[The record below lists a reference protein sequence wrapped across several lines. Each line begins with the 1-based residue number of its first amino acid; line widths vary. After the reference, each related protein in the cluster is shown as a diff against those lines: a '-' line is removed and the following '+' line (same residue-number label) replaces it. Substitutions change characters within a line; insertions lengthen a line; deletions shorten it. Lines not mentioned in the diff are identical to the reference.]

1 MCNKYIVIWSGP
13 EGSSHIN
20 PCLCALF
27 YWVIDMKNKYLEIL
41 LKLALKASKKD
52 EVPISA
58 IVVRDNKIIAKAY
71 NNRNKKNN
79 ILGHAEILAINKA
92 TKKVKDWRLFNCDL
106 YVTLKP
112 CSICENIIKQTRIKN
127 VYYLLDKPEN
137 KKEYNKTK
145 FYKMEENNSKQK
157 YAMILNQFFK
167 KKRDNKKGI

>member
-1 MCNKYIVIWSGP
+1 MVTIDNIRRTLSSFFAWLENEDYIVKSP
-13 EGSSHIN
+13 
-20 PCLCALF
+20 
-27 YWVIDMKNKYLEIL
+27 
-41 LKLALKASKKD
+41 
-52 EVPISA
+52 
-58 IVVRDNKIIAKAY
+58 VRRIHKV
-71 NNRNKKNN
+71 
-79 ILGHAEILAINKA
+79 KA